1 MTYLNISY
9 GVLACF
15 STKKNYMFIMQI
27 SHYSPSFPQFDKKA
41 PPPLSVL
48 IRIKNIRKICR

>member
-1 MTYLNISY
+1 MTYLNRSY
-9 GVLACF
+9 GVFACF

-41 PPPLSVL
+41 PKLSVL
-48 IRIKNIRKICR
+48 IRIKNIRKTCR